1 MIWSTNINFVLIN
14 TIYLSKLSV
23 TRKLCISNS
32 SLSPKV
38 TKLGG
43 SRRQYSTQSRGSN
56 IYEINNQ
63 KSIEFDSLESG
74 CEQIK
79 FKYIGVSGVYRLTN
93 KNDSSRFYIGSSNN
107 LARRME
113 EYNKLTKGLRN
124 PQSSAELEISKIPAS
139 EWGLEFIY
147 ITTPQLSLVYEQY
160 AIIKL
165 NPSMN
170 SYFKVVPRVN
180 PQWGNNLGNAIIDIK
195 KLLSLFPEG
204 SEGYN
209 RFYVFLKT
217 YILANNL
224 EYSVE
229 EPDSKYYCSLLFVY
243 NKNSPEKEPV
253 VYSSINKAMKGLQ
266 ISYSTLLDYI
276 NNKYVYKSNLI
287 FSLEPLVANNFS
299 EYKEKLEGDN
309 QLRKHIIVFNK
320 DNEIVFEFKSGREM
334 ARLFKI
340 DGKVARAALAKGEYQ
355 DFLLISKEVSNR
367 KTVYVFDSNT
377 LELIINFDSVN
388 KAMKYAKVHF
398 YTLKNL
404 IDSGTPYEG
413 KIYSYSDKL

>member
-23 TRKLCISNS
+23 TCKLCISNS

-38 TKLGG
+38 TKLGV
-43 SRRQYSTQSRGSN
+43 SRRQYSTLSRGS

-63 KSIEFDSLESG
+63 KLIKFDSLESG

-93 KNDSSRFYIGSSNN
+93 KNDYSRFYIGSSNN

-124 PQSSAELEISKIPAS
+124 PQSSAELEISKTPAS
-139 EWGLEFIY
+139 EWCLEFIY

-160 AIIKL
+160 AIINL

-180 PQWGNNLGNAIIDIK
+180 PQWGNNLDNAIIEIK

-209 RFYVFLKT
+209 RFFVFLKA

-224 EYSVE
+224 VYTVE
-229 EPDSKYYCSLLFVY
+229 EPDSKYYCSLVFVY
-243 NKNSPEKEPV
+243 NKNSPDKEPV

-266 ISYSTLLDYI
+266 ISYSTLLNYI
-276 NNKYVYKSNLI
+276 SNKYVYKSNLI

-299 EYKEKLEGDN
+299 EYKEKPEGDN

-334 ARLFKI
+334 ARFFKI
-340 DGKVARAALAKGEYQ
+340 DGKVARAAIAKGEYQ
-355 DFLLISKEVSNR
+355 DFLLISREVSYR

-388 KAMKYAKVHF
+388 KAMKYARVSF

-404 IDSGTPYEG
+404 IDSGNPYEG